1 MQPSFSVLLRKAG
14 YQQRKVSADRDF
26 NLKLIKKSTIWTVAI
41 MLANLLIGKENPP
54 TRDSQVRWGTSCWLC
69 AGGIVMVAYVT
80 PTITSTMTV
89 EKLKASHISGGTDLP
104 GEATIAQ

>member
-1 MQPSFSVLLRKAG
+1 V
-14 YQQRKVSADRDF
+14 
-26 NLKLIKKSTIWTVAI
+26 N
-41 MLANLLIGKENPP
+41 
-54 TRDSQVRWGTSCWLC
+54 